1 MATTP
6 QEKAKAL
13 LIVSCDGMLWGS
25 FVDIVKPAF
34 SHRIIAEMTLLL
46 GPSE

>member
-25 FVDIVKPAF
+25 FVDIVKSAF
-34 SHRIIAEMTLLL
+34 FQRIITEMSLLL